1 MLIKNKMYLSVI
13 IVLFIIAL
21 ILLSW
26 PHFFEFEHNVR
37 IFAIVIGLI
46 NLLTFIGVCVKTKPK
61 Q

>member
-1 MLIKNKMYLSVI
+1 MYLSVI

-37 IFAIVIGLI
+37 IFAIVIALI

-61 Q
+61 E